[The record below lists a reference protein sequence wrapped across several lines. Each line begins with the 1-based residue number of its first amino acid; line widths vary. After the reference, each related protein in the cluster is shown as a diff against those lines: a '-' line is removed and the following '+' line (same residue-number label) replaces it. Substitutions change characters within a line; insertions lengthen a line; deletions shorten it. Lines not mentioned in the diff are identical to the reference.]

1 MKMSQRSRQEYL
13 ERIRVRYQRAG
24 RKYKKIILDEFCEV
38 CGYERKYAIKLVNR
52 PPGPRKRPPGPKP
65 RYGEQELR
73 VLKRIWKHS
82 EQICSKRLKAALSL
96 WLPFYEKHYER
107 IAPKVRRNLKAISPA
122 TIDRLL
128 ASVRAHIAGRGRS
141 GTRPGT
147 LIRTQIPIRIH
158 HWDVT
163 EPGFLEA
170 DSVAHCGES
179 MAGNFIWSITYTD
192 ILSGWTVCRAVWNR
206 GAQGVLQQTRD
217 VEQRLPFP
225 VQGFDCDNGGE
236 FLNWHLIRYFTERKQ
251 PVQFTRG
258 RPYHKD
264 DNAHVE
270 QKNWTHVRQLL
281 GYERFD
287 DAVLLGPINDLYR
300 HEWELLHNFFCPST
314 KLIQK
319 QRVKSRYVK
328 KHDPPQTPCQ
338 RLLQWDG
345 LTQEAEQKLKATYKH
360 LDPFE
365 LAAAIE
371 QKLRHIFDLHHK
383 SKLGKAS

>member
-1 MKMSQRSRQEYL
+1 MSQRSRREYL
-13 ERIRVRYQRAG
+13 ERIRSRYQGAG
-24 RKYKKIILDEFCEV
+24 RKYKKLILDEFCEV
-38 CGYERKYAIKLVNR
+38 CGCERKYAIKLVNR
-52 PPGPRKRPPGPKP
+52 LPKPRKRPPGPRP
-65 RYGEQELR
+65 RYGEAER
-73 VLKRIWKHS
+73 GVLKRIWEHA
-82 EQICSKRLKAALSL
+82 EQICSKRLRSALVL

-107 IAPKVRRNLKAISPA
+107 IGPRVCRNLKAISPA

-128 ASVRAHIAGRGRS
+128 APVRAQVAGRGRT

-147 LIRTQIPIRIH
+147 LIRTQIPIRTN
-158 HWDVT
+158 HWDVSQ
-163 EPGFLEA
+163 PGFLEA

-192 ILSGWTVCRAVWNR
+192 ILTGWTVSRAVWNR
-206 GAQGVLQQTRD
+206 GAERVVEQTRD
-217 VEQRLPFP
+217 IEQSLPFP
-225 VQGFDCDNGGE
+225 IQGFDCDNGGE

-281 GYERFD
+281 GYERFED
-287 DAVLLGPINDLYR
+287 PALLDPINDLYR
-300 HEWELLHNFFCPST
+300 YEWELLHNFFCPSA
-314 KLIQK
+314 KLVQK

-328 KHDPPQTPCQ
+328 KHDQPQTPYQ

-345 LTQEAEQKLKATYKH
+345 LSQQAKQKLKATYKQ

-371 QKLRHIFDLHHK
+371 QKLRRIFQLHHK
-383 SKLGKAS
+383 TRLQKAS

>member
-1 MKMSQRSRQEYL
+1 MSQRSRREYL
-13 ERIRVRYQRAG
+13 ERIRVRYQGAG
-24 RKYKKIILDEFCEV
+24 RKYKKSILDEFCEV
-38 CGYERKYAIKLVNR
+38 CEYERKYAIKLVNR

-65 RYGEQELR
+65 RYGEAERR
-73 VLKRIWKHS
+73 VLKRIWKHA

-107 IAPKVRRNLKAISPA
+107 IAPKVRKNLKAISPA
-122 TIDRLL
+122 TVDRLL
-128 ASVRAHIAGRGRS
+128 ASARAHIAGRGRA

-147 LIRTQIPIRIH
+147 LIRTQIPIRTQ

-163 EPGFLEA
+163 QAGFLEA

-192 ILSGWTVCRAVWNR
+192 ILSGWTVSRAVWNR
-206 GAQGVLQQTRD
+206 GAQGVLKQTRD

-225 VQGFDCDNGGE
+225 VLGFDCDNGGE

-287 DAVLLGPINDLYR
+287 DAALLEPINDLYC

-328 KHDPPQTPCQ
+328 KHDPPQTPYQ
-338 RLLQWDG
+338 RLLQWGG
-345 LTQEAEQKLKATYKH
+345 LSKEAKQKLKATYKQ

-371 QKLRHIFDLHHK
+371 QKLGCIFELHQK
-383 SKLGKAS
+383 SRLGKAS